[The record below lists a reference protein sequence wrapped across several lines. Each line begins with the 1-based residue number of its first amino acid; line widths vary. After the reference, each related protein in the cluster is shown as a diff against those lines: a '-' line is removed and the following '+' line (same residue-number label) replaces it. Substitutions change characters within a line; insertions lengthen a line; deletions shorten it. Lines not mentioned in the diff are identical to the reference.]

1 MDSSLLCSVSS
12 RGTCHIWKLDD
23 ENEKKSKFIEGR
35 RSISQIQIPDFNAK
49 QQSKW
54 FDLGAFSHDLSSGP
68 EAYQCA
74 FTSDLKRL
82 LIVSIDG
89 VYHRYRS
96 RVKYFWSLF

>member
-23 ENEKKSKFIEGR
+23 ESEKKSKFIEGR

-54 FDLGAFSHDLSSGP
+54 FDPGAFSHALCLQ
-68 EAYQCA
+68 AQKH
-74 FTSDLKRL
+74 TNVHLH
-82 LIVSIDG
+82 LI
-89 VYHRYRS
+89 
-96 RVKYFWSLF
+96 